1 MKEKL
6 EAITCISELITS
18 NMYFEDVLKLIVTIT
33 AQVMQ
38 SSICSLML
46 LDEEKRVL
54 EVKATQSVSKAYN
67 SKPPLRLGEGIAGRV
82 ALEGK
87 PIIVKDVKKD
97 PRYVNKDI
105 AIKEGLSSLISLPL
119 QVKGKIVGVL
129 NLYTP
134 TPRDFSEEEVRVL
147 TAIANQVAV
156 VVENYR
162 LLVESELVKEELEKR
177 KKIERAKGVL
187 MKEFGI
193 DEDEAYRRI
202 QRYSMDKQKPMK
214 EIAEAIIMA
223 WELRQKH

>member
-1 MKEKL
+1 VREKL
-6 EAITCISELITS
+6 EAITRISELITS

-38 SSICSLML
+38 SNICSLML
-46 LDEEKRVL
+46 LDEEKKVL
-54 EVKATQSVSKAYN
+54 EVKATQSISEAYN

-105 AIKEGLSSLISLPL
+105 AVKEGLSSLISLPL

-129 NLYTP
+129 NLYTS

-147 TAIANQVAV
+147 TAIANQAAV

-162 LLVESELVKEELEKR
+162 LLVESELIREELEKR
-177 KKIERAKGVL
+177 KKIERAKGIL

-214 EIAEAIIMA
+214 EVAEAIITA

>member
-6 EAITCISELITS
+6 EAITRISELITS

-46 LDEEKRVL
+46 LDEERRVL

-134 TPRDFSEEEVRVL
+134 TPRDFSEEEIRVL

-162 LLVESELVKEELEKR
+162 LLVESELIKEELEKR

-214 EIAEAIIMA
+214 EVAEAIIMA

>member
-1 MKEKL
+1 MREKL
-6 EAITCISELITS
+6 EAITRISELITS

-38 SSICSLML
+38 SNICSLML
-46 LDEEKRVL
+46 LDEEKKVL
-54 EVKATQSVSKAYN
+54 EVKATQSISEAYN

-105 AIKEGLSSLISLPL
+105 AVKEGLSSLISLPL

-129 NLYTP
+129 NLYTS

-147 TAIANQVAV
+147 TAIANQAAV

-162 LLVESELVKEELEKR
+162 LLVESELIREELEKR
-177 KKIERAKGVL
+177 KKIERAKGIL

-214 EIAEAIIMA
+214 EVAEAIITA

>member
-6 EAITCISELITS
+6 EAITRISELITS